1 MVDQLLLEIRP
12 LLLDVLREAFFELAF
27 EPPRHRNSPPYI
39 SPGQRIPRELA
50 RTTDAMFHAVD
61 VQGSL
66 ILYPIEENTL
76 VGFMLSDPA
85 HIITGFAAPIEGL
98 GFGPS

>member
-1 MVDQLLLEIRP
+1 
-12 LLLDVLREAFFELAF
+12 
-27 EPPRHRNSPPYI
+27 
-39 SPGQRIPRELA
+39 
-50 RTTDAMFHAVD
+50 MFHAVD

-76 VGFMLSDPA
+76 VGFMRSDPA